1 MTVHLLSTR
10 YQQRTTNGRIATG
23 VLISVSIQVIA
34 WYLLVSPQLRLQGE
48 IHRPSLQPL
57 ILQIISTAPPQQHT
71 TTVSQQRIHPEKKLL
86 PTHTKT
92 SSETATKISET
103 SSSSQTMPTVQQA
116 EILDLETLKEAVRT
130 HPFEYREKEAQR
142 ESKRETVTSDTVSR
156 SIEKAARPKCD
167 KDYTPQLGGVK
178 FQNLL
183 KIPFLMKGA
192 VSDSGC
198 KW

>member
-1 MTVHLLSTR
+1 MTGHLLSTR
-10 YQQRTTNGRIATG
+10 YQQKTTNGRIATG

-48 IHRPSLQPL
+48 IHRPSLQSL
-57 ILQIISTAPPQQHT
+57 TLKIIPTVPPQPPT
-71 TTVSQQRIHPEKKLL
+71 PAVTQQRIHSGKKSL

-92 SSETATKISET
+92 PSETTTKNSEP
-103 SSSSQTMPTVQQA
+103 SSSSQTMPIVEQA
-116 EILDLETLKEAVRT
+116 ENLNLEKLKEAVRT

-142 ESKRETVTSDTVSR
+142 ESLRETVTSDTVSR

-167 KDYTPQLGGVK
+167 KDYTPQIGGVK

-183 KIPFLMKGA
+183 KIPFLMKSA

>member
-1 MTVHLLSTR
+1 MNVHLLSTR
-10 YQQRTTNGRIATG
+10 YQQRTTNERVAAG
-23 VLISVSIQVIA
+23 VLMSVSIQVIA

-48 IHRPSLQPL
+48 ILRPTLQPL
-57 ILQIISTAPPQQHT
+57 TLQIISTAPQQQHT

-86 PTHTKT
+86 PMHTKT

-103 SSSSQTMPTVQQA
+103 SSSSQTIPTVEQA
-116 EILDLETLKEAVRT
+116 EIPDLETLKEAIRT

-142 ESKRETVTSDTVSR
+142 ETVTSETVSR

-183 KIPFLMKGA
+183 KIPFLVKGA